1 VTPYIAKK
9 VLGDSGSY
17 LILIMMGMALM
28 STGAAE
34 VMAVSKCRTAIKPM
48 LLNFYLCFK
57 CKIWKSFMFIYIHIL
72 SGYVK

>member
-1 VTPYIAKK
+1 MTPYIAKR

-34 VMAVSKCRTAIKPM
+34 VMAVSSIIV
-48 LLNFYLCFK
+48 YD
-57 CKIWKSFMFIYIHIL
+57 IYGGH
-72 SGYVK
+72 VAPFR

>member
-34 VMAVSKCRTAIKPM
+34 VMAE
-48 LLNFYLCFK
+48 
-57 CKIWKSFMFIYIHIL
+57 
-72 SGYVK
+72 

>member
-1 VTPYIAKK
+1 MHIGLVTPYIAKR

-34 VMAVSKCRTAIKPM
+34 VMAVSSIIV
-48 LLNFYLCFK
+48 YD
-57 CKIWKSFMFIYIHIL
+57 IYGGHIAPFR
-72 SGYVK
+72 